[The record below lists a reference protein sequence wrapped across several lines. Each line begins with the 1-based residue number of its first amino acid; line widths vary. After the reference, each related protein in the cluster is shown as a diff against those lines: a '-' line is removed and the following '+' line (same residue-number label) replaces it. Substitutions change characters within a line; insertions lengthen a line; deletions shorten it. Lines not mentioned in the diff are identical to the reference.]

1 MENQEKARV
10 LGDTKAKINIAYFQV
25 KKFVAPFAI
34 WQAHSK
40 ILFFTLNYKFVLFFV
55 KKSSHAAKFFANWK
69 NARVYRRAAVLYSAV
84 HIPGGP
90 MYIEPCT

>member
-10 LGDTKAKINIAYFQV
+10 LGDTKAKIIIAYVQV

-40 ILFFTLNYKFVLFFV
+40 ILFFTLNYEFVLF
-55 KKSSHAAKFFANWK
+55 
-69 NARVYRRAAVLYSAV
+69 L
-84 HIPGGP
+84 
-90 MYIEPCT
+90 